1 MFSKWVTLLFSLKNI
16 GSIGNKFYIILKGTV
31 SVLVPKKRQISKL
44 SPEEEEKLNSE
55 ENEQFNFCPRE
66 VQDKVSNF
74 FEFIALGRLQPV
86 SICNYVDDGKSFG
99 EIALMSNKP
108 RGASI
113 LCKEDTHFA
122 VMNRDDFRDTLMKLE
137 ENVMNSY
144 IDFLS
149 KILEII
155 CIDQTVLFKSWG
167 NSVLYKLLFAIDKIS
182 YKRHEVVYNQN
193 DTANAF
199 FIVYKGEFTM
209 HK

>member
-1 MFSKWVTLLFSLKNI
+1 MGNIIVLLANI

-31 SVLVPKKRQISKL
+31 SVLVPKKKQINKL
-44 SPEEEEKLNSE
+44 LNEEGEKVNSE
-55 ENEQFNFCPRE
+55 ENEQFNFWPKE

-74 FEFIALGRLQPV
+74 LEFIALGKSTPISFHNRV
-86 SICNYVDDGKSFG
+86 GDGKSFG

-122 VMNRDDFRDTLMKLE
+122 VMNRNDFRDTLMKLE

-149 KILEII
+149 EIFRI
-155 CIDQTVLFKSWG
+155 IYIDETVLFKSWG

-182 YKRHEVVYNQN
+182 YKRNEVVYNQN
-193 DTANAF
+193 DTATAF